1 MSVGIA
7 NSFRFLLLLPLI
19 IGSPMKGLIVGVQVL
34 TAILLKV

>member
-7 NSFRFLLLLPLI
+7 NSFSFFITLPLI
-19 IGSPMKGLIVGVQVL
+19 IGSPMKRLIVRVQVL